1 MTSTLIRGFTLLI
14 PKLALRNLLRNT
26 RRTLLTVLLIGCSL
40 GALILTDAV
49 MIGMVKVMVESLTT
63 TFAGEAQV
71 HRQGFRDNSDV
82 DLYLPDSAAIEQQL
96 EAEPTVAAYASRV
109 ISGGMI
115 ASSYNVTAGMIY
127 GVNGPQEAQVGKL
140 AQAITKG
147 QYLQGGSG
155 ELLMGAPM
163 ADLLEVGVGDRIV
176 LTLTEADSGELAQ
189 ALFRVSGIFEFGVR
203 ELDANLVIIDL
214 QRARQILGLDN
225 ASHEIAIRF
234 VDASSADRDPG
245 GILQT
250 LNHDDVEALGWR
262 ALNKDVNAMLDM
274 TGYSSFIVG
283 AILFLLAS
291 LGVINSMF
299 MSIYERIYEF
309 GVAKAIGTRP
319 QDLFLLI
326 LTEALLLALLSCA
339 FGMLL
344 GFGLGHWY
352 GIHGIP
358 MGEMEVAGIA
368 MNNNIPTVL
377 AAYQFTTFP
386 LYVILLTLLAAL
398 YPARFAAAIVPAD
411 ALHRSL

>member
-1 MTSTLIRGFTLLI
+1 MARTFIRGFTLLI
-14 PKLALRNLLRNT
+14 PRLALRNLLRNT
-26 RRTLLTVLLIGCSL
+26 RRTVLTVLLIGCSL

-71 HRQGFRDNSDV
+71 HRQGFRDNYDV

-115 ASSYNVTAGMIY
+115 TSSYNVTAGMIY
-127 GVNGPQEAQVGKL
+127 GVNGPQEARVGKL

-147 QYLQGGSG
+147 EYLQGNAS
-155 ELLMGAPM
+155 ELLIGAPM
-163 ADLLEVGVGDRIV
+163 AELLEVDIGDRIV
-176 LTLTEADSGELAQ
+176 LTLAEADSGELAQ

-203 ELDANLVIIDL
+203 ELDANLVFIDL
-214 QRARQILGLDN
+214 QRARQVLGLGN

-234 VDASSADRDPG
+234 TAASAADLDPNC
-245 GILQT
+245 ILKT
-250 LNHDDVEALGWR
+250 LNSGDIEALGWR

-319 QDLFLLI
+319 RDLFRLI
-326 LTEALLLALLSCA
+326 LTEALLLALLSCVV
-339 FGMLL
+339 GMLL

-352 GIHGIP
+352 GINGIP

-377 AAYQFTTFP
+377 AGYQFTTFP

-398 YPARFAAAIVPAD
+398 YPARFAAAIVPAE